1 MKLGWVRQ
9 VFELSEVEL
18 TEFHCNLN
26 HNARVQLAFI
36 PTDRLISLVSGK
48 TSNGYMSVAASY
60 NWIIYLII
68 LAAVQSA
75 MPEFRARLESRLRT
89 PEQGAD
95 TVIWLALAQKAI
107 SRENGLFYQGK
118 PSLTYSPTDTSFHVC
133 LTYSA
138 TDTSFH
144 VCLTYSPTATSFHVC
159 LTYSPTDTSFHVCL
173 TYSPTYT
180 SFHVCLTYSP
190 TDTSFHVCLTYS
202 PTATS
207 FHVCLTYSPTD
218 TSFHVCLKLFWFRT
232 GSSTVLLNVP
242 ISGGCFET
250 PRTSMRF
257 IINSQLT

>member
-118 PSLTYSPTDTSFHVC
+118 PSLTYSPTDTSF
-133 LTYSA
+133 L
-138 TDTSFH
+138 
-144 VCLTYSPTATSFHVC
+144 VC
-159 LTYSPTDTSFHVCL
+159 LTYSPTD
-173 TYSPTYT
+173 
-180 SFHVCLTYSP
+180 
-190 TDTSFHVCLTYS
+190 
-202 PTATS
+202 TS

-218 TSFHVCLKLFWFRT
+218 TSFHVCLKLFWFMT
-232 GSSTVLLNVP
+232 GSFTVSRPINRANIRRLFRDSSDIHAFFSSTPNWNL
-242 ISGGCFET
+242 F
-250 PRTSMRF
+250 TSFWSTRSF
-257 IINSQLT
+257 VD

>member
-133 LTYSA
+133 LTYSP
-138 TDTSFH
+138 TDTSF
-144 VCLTYSPTATSFHVC
+144 LVC
-159 LTYSPTDTSFHVCL
+159 LTYSPTD
-173 TYSPTYT
+173 
-180 SFHVCLTYSP
+180 
-190 TDTSFHVCLTYS
+190 
-202 PTATS
+202 TS

-218 TSFHVCLKLFWFRT
+218 TSFHVCLKLFWFMT
-232 GSSTVLLNVP
+232 GSFTVSRPINRANIRRLFRDSSDIHAFFSSTPNWNL
-242 ISGGCFET
+242 F
-250 PRTSMRF
+250 TSFWSTRSF
-257 IINSQLT
+257 VD